1 MREWDASSRMRRTK
15 VVKIAELVMLFPLYL
30 PMSRIIGSDHT
41 LIGYG
46 GGLEAKRKL
55 LAIEGVLLW

>member
-41 LIGYG
+41 LPGYG